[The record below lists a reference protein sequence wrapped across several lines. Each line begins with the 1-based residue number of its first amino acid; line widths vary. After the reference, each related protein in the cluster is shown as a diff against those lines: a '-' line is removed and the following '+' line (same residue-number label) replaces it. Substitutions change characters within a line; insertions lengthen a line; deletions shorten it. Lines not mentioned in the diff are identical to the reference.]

1 MDNDRLRAARAR
13 LMIRRHAPMFLYNPA
28 YRVNMVDFGIPIRAE
43 STDER
48 PTIRFHVPQKLP
60 HAELERAGI
69 EAVPREIG
77 EFTTD
82 VIEGTYRPHLW
93 SWWSYPPRPPASGP
107 QARHDPM
114 RGGISV
120 SVAREYSA
128 GTLGG
133 LVRDRAT
140 GELMIL
146 SNWHVLAAERWVAAG
161 LPICQPG
168 RLDGGL
174 PYDVVATTT
183 RHAMHQK
190 IDAAV
195 ATLTGDRALINHQL
209 DIGPVSGA
217 ALPYLG
223 MRVIKSG
230 RTTRV
235 TEGVI
240 TGVEGQ
246 ARLWYGS
253 MQRTIQHV
261 MTIVPVPGKHEV
273 SAGGD
278 SGSWWLDAETRAAI
292 GLHFAG
298 SDHPEQAL
306 AIDMLTVLDALGVDI
321 VTERPAVADRRRPE
335 VAVREARR
343 EVESRMLET
352 LETLVR

>member
-1 MDNDRLRAARAR
+1 MNDDRLRAARAR
-13 LMIRRHAPMFLYNPA
+13 LLLRRYAPAFLYNRA
-28 YRVNMVDFGIPIRAE
+28 YGVNMVDFGIPIRATAE
-43 STDER
+43 DDR
-48 PTIRFHVPQKLP
+48 PTIRFHVPQKLSQ
-60 HAELERAGI
+60 AQLERAGI

-93 SWWSYPPRPPASGP
+93 SWWYPPRPPASGP
-107 QARHDPM
+107 RTRHDPM

-146 SNWHVLAAERWVAAG
+146 SNWHVLAAERWVASG
-161 LPICQPG
+161 LPVCQPG
-168 RLDGGL
+168 RLDGGM
-174 PYDVVATTT
+174 PYDVVATMT
-183 RHAMHQK
+183 RHSMRQN

-195 ATLTGDRALINHQL
+195 ATLTGDRTLINDQL
-209 DIGPVSGA
+209 DIGPVSGV
-217 ALPYLG
+217 ALPRLG

-235 TEGVI
+235 TEGIV

-278 SGSWWLDAETRAAI
+278 SGSWWLDAETHAAI

-298 SDHPEQAL
+298 SDAPEQAL
-306 AIDMLTVLDALGVDI
+306 AIDMQAVLDALNIDI
-321 VTERPAVADRRRPE
+321 VIERPAAAGRRRPE
-335 VAVREARR
+335 AMVRAAWR
-343 EVESRMLET
+343 EIGSGMLET
-352 LETLVR
+352 LETLAR